1 MTKRDKMKIL
11 KDSIIDY
18 VWDRDKFE
26 DVNYYFE
33 NFLNVKLT
41 NRGRSFLGEF
51 SRNVNNL
58 WYEKNNYWYAEYV
71 ARKKLNKLIK
81 FILTYNNK

>member
-18 VWDRDKFE
+18 VWDRDKFV

-58 WYEKNNYWYAEYV
+58 
-71 ARKKLNKLIK
+71 
-81 FILTYNNK
+81 

>member
-1 MTKRDKMKIL
+1 MTKREKMKIL

-41 NRGRSFLGEF
+41 TRGRSFL
-51 SRNVNNL
+51 
-58 WYEKNNYWYAEYV
+58 
-71 ARKKLNKLIK
+71 
-81 FILTYNNK
+81 